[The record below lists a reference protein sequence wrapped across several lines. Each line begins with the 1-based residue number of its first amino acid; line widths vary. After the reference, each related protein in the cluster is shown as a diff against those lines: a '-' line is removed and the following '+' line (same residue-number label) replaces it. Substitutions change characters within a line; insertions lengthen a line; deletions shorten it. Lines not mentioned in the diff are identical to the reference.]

1 MSDHPTLT
9 EIPNEVVLDHLLPAL
24 QLRDIVSLSA
34 VNRQFNLLTS
44 DPTFWRSKTLSDFTF
59 PTTSHPTTSSS
70 KDWWKRVY
78 LGLLNPKAYLWGSSD
93 NNRLGGAEL
102 TSTRKYARYVD
113 IPSEIC
119 WNDDDEKKS
128 WSDNLKDSLI
138 TGLSTSTSTS
148 TSTQTNN
155 KNDGNERRGKSG
167 VVELQAGGWSFT
179 ARTSDGSVWVWGQ
192 LDGTRPG
199 FRIQSWEDKH
209 CPCPRP
215 TKIPL
220 PCKVESISAGRRHLV
235 LLDSDNLIW
244 ELRSWGK
251 AHFHTAPELTAPIG
265 HGITRSPPHIVQ
277 LSTGWQHSAALTSKG
292 EIHVWYPFSEG
303 YENSLSIEPSGNI
316 ESSDKDKN
324 RDLKY
329 GKVGENVLVT
339 LPPLPLRPANIRS
352 ETDKGGFKS
361 RRRLEL
367 QDEWD
372 EYERSRSP
380 KVLEEEQKIVK
391 IASGEDFIVALK
403 KNGEVWLIKVKEGES
418 LLWQYMEYFSSPSI
432 THLTAQFRSFT
443 TYATPTSSS
452 DNSSAVYHARITDY
466 TERLGERIIPDSELL
481 GCLKD
486 KGIIQIAIGDY
497 HYAALNDKGQM
508 FTWGQ
513 GDSGQLGRG
522 QDKFGKSPIRVQ
534 FPEDEQDKEGEGAF
548 VFSITAGGW
557 HTGALV
563 LGDSKPR
570 PQSAK
575 GKGNEE
581 QKQVTEQEDQRE
593 EEEEGGWPRGLY
605 NPFTNTTDTVPVPPN
620 TRGGGPVRA
629 MPMYRIGFAGRGANF
644 GGLAGLGRGRDAD
657 AGEDDTSNT
666 DTLAQG
672 NSGRGAAPIFR
683 VGFAGRGANT
693 ASGRGRGG
701 GQEQGDSDAPW

>member
-9 EIPNEVVLDHLLPAL
+9 DIPNEVILDHLLPVL

-59 PTTSHPTTSSS
+59 PTTSHPNTSSS

-93 NNRLGGAEL
+93 NSRLGGAEL

-113 IPSEIC
+113 IPSEIR

-138 TGLSTSTSTS
+138 TALSTST
-148 TSTQTNN
+148 QNN
-155 KNDGNERRGKSG
+155 HNDISEGNERRGKSG

-179 ARTSDGSVWVWGQ
+179 ARTSDGSIWVWGQ

-265 HGITRSPPHIVQ
+265 HGITRSPPHIIQ
-277 LSTGWQHSAALTSKG
+277 LSTGWQHSATLTSKG
-292 EIHVWYPFSEG
+292 EIHVWYPFSEA
-303 YENSLSIEPSGNI
+303 YENSLSTEPSGNI
-316 ESSDKDKN
+316 ESSDKDKD

-329 GKVGENVLVT
+329 GKVGDNVLVT
-339 LPPLPLRPANIRS
+339 LPPLPLRPTTILT
-352 ETDKGGFKS
+352 ETDEDGFKS
-361 RRRLEL
+361 RRISEL

-372 EYERSRSP
+372 GYERSRSP

-403 KNGEVWLIKVKEGES
+403 KNGEVWLIKVKEGEN

-466 TERLGERIIPDSELL
+466 SERLGETIIPDSELL
-481 GCLKD
+481 EYLKD
-486 KGIIQIAIGDY
+486 KGIIQVAIGDY

-522 QDKFGKSPIRVQ
+522 QDKFGKTPVRVI
-534 FPEDEQDKEGEGAF
+534 FPEDEQETEGEGAF
-548 VFSITAGGW
+548 IFSITAGGW

-563 LGDSKPR
+563 LGDPKPR
-570 PQSAK
+570 SRSVK
-575 GKGNEE
+575 GKEKEE
-581 QKQVTEQEDQRE
+581 DKQVTEGEDQRE
-593 EEEEGGWPRGLY
+593 AEEESGWPRGLH
-605 NPFTNTTDTVPVPPN
+605 NPFNNTETVPVPPN

-629 MPMYRIGFAGRGANF
+629 MPMYRIGFAGRGANL
-644 GGLAGLGRGRDAD
+644 GGLVGLGRGRDTG
-657 AGEDDTSNT
+657 AGAGAGDTSNA
-666 DTLAQG
+666 DTPDQA

-693 ASGRGRGG
+693 ASARGRGRGK
-701 GQEQGDSDAPW
+701 EQGDSNPPW